1 MFVSI
6 LIIPDLLILQAR
18 FMLVVKE
25 EIFLEWITEQPD
37 QKITNDFYPRE
48 EERSERATNQIGSSI
63 SVHDAKHPIFHM

>member
-1 MFVSI
+1 MLVSI

-18 FMLVVKE
+18 FMPVVKE

-48 EERSERATNQIGSSI
+48 ERSERASNQIGSSI
-63 SVHDAKHPIFHM
+63 SVHDAKHPIFRM